1 MLLCGGVAVWR
12 CGGVAVWRCGTIR
25 GDVRLV
31 TTATEDVEVLNCGQ
45 KKSPPE
51 WGFFSETLLQI
62 SAFSYA
68 FHYKYG
74 GRYWDRTSD
83 PLLVREVLSQL
94 S

>member
-1 MLLCGGVAVWR
+1 MAV
-12 CGGVAVWRCGTIR
+12 GTIR
-25 GDVRLV
+25 GGAQLA
-31 TTATEDVEVLNCGQ
+31 TMATEDVGVLNFKQ

-68 FHYKYG
+68 FYYKYG